1 MWGQKLLRTMSVL
14 NEACSSTK
22 MRLVLKQF
30 WLARLLLENLKK
42 LHLINRKILS
52 MGPKII
58 TRIVLAASLL
68 VACVQQKNLDAWVG
82 QPASKLEA
90 HPVFSTMNL
99 EVRNL
104 SDGSQM
110 LNYVNG
116 KQVSQ
121 CFGGAT
127 SNRYG
132 QSVVVVQG
140 NQFCSTSFAA
150 CNNQF
155 LVRDGIIQWYRP
167 VGSGGARCMTNDSL
181 NPI

>member
-1 MWGQKLLRTMSVL
+1 MNAKVFGSIAAIIALMS
-14 NEACSSTK
+14 
-22 MRLVLKQF
+22 
-30 WLARLLLENLKK
+30 
-42 LHLINRKILS
+42 
-52 MGPKII
+52 
-58 TRIVLAASLL
+58 
-68 VACVQQKNLDAWVG
+68 ACVQQKNLDAWVG
-82 QPASKLEA
+82 QPVSKLEA
-90 HPVFSTMNL
+90 HPVFSTMDL

-116 KQVSQ
+116 REVSQ

-127 SNRYG
+127 TNNFG

-140 NQFCSTSFAA
+140 NQFCSTRFAA

-155 LVRDGIIQWYRP
+155 LVRGGIVQWYRP

-181 NPI
+181 NPL

>member
-1 MWGQKLLRTMSVL
+1 MT
-14 NEACSSTK
+14 
-22 MRLVLKQF
+22 
-30 WLARLLLENLKK
+30 
-42 LHLINRKILS
+42 
-52 MGPKII
+52 PKISSSI
-58 TRIVLAASLL
+58 FLAAFFLT
-68 VACVQQKNLDAWVG
+68 ACVQQKNLDAWVG
-82 QPASKLEA
+82 QPASILEA
-90 HPVFSTMNL
+90 HPVFSTMDL

-127 SNRYG
+127 ANGYG
-132 QSVVVVQG
+132 QSVVVVRG

-155 LVRDGIIQWYRP
+155 LVRDGIVQWYRP
-167 VGSGGARCMTNDSL
+167 VGSGGARCMTNNSL
-181 NPI
+181 NPV